1 MSCDRCLDLCVTSP
15 ARTPGELR
23 KAVSIV
29 SANLL
34 DNILVEILPDA
45 QHLNQIGAFQA
56 IADGTEWP
64 DTFDFTF
71 ACTTC
76 GERFTLQADTYH
88 GSGGYWKPIR
98 PEASREEL

>member
-1 MSCDRCLDLCVTSP
+1 MSCHRCLDLCVTFP

-34 DNILVEILPDA
+34 DDTLVEILPNA
-45 QHLNQIGAFQA
+45 QGPIGAFQS
-56 IADGTEWP
+56 IAEGTEWP

-71 ACTTC
+71 ACKSC